1 MAKGTTKSSER
12 AAGAETR
19 CAPEGQTSRPAP
31 APLGLPAEAPE
42 PQQGGRRAAGSS
54 PPPLPHG
61 ESTLSFVCRP
71 APPRLILTYIPGTQ
85 RISAELLSAQKRGQT
100 AHRRAAASALTALP
114 EPCTRGVLREGS
126 QRGERGQKPQ
136 APHRAGPG
144 HRKSCREQDPL
155 RRVSQPPKTT
165 AKAAERFFSAQILLS
180 GSLRTLQPGC
190 PRCPVGRQLRMLA
203 LKSPGSVSGAVHAD
217 TPSAACPSTQTFPP
231 RCSCAAAQPGPPRTC
246 PAGLW
251 GRRAVLQTCER
262 GDVSTFPVGPLP
274 PSSRRSGCSSLQ
286 LLPQGKY
293 LESSRHSSSQEQVK
307 HWPDNNSKCL

>member
-1 MAKGTTKSSER
+1 MVCCERDHSEVSEGRSHKHLIERVQGTGSPAVSRIRCGGFHSCQRLRQKQQSVSFLLRFFYQEVYAR
-12 AAGAETR
+12 FSLAAHAAG
-19 CAPEGQTSRPAP
+19 
-31 APLGLPAEAPE
+31 
-42 PQQGGRRAAGSS
+42 
-54 PPPLPHG
+54 
-61 ESTLSFVCRP
+61 
-71 APPRLILTYIPGTQ
+71 
-85 RISAELLSAQKRGQT
+85 
-100 AHRRAAASALTALP
+100 
-114 EPCTRGVLREGS
+114 
-126 QRGERGQKPQ
+126 
-136 APHRAGPG
+136 
-144 HRKSCREQDPL
+144 
-155 RRVSQPPKTT
+155 
-165 AKAAERFFSAQILLS
+165 
-180 GSLRTLQPGC
+180 
-190 PRCPVGRQLRMLA
+190 RCPVGRQLRMLA

>member
-19 CAPEGQTSRPAP
+19 RAPEGQTSRPAP
-31 APLGLPAEAPE
+31 APLCLPAEAPE
-42 PQQGGRRAAGSS
+42 PRQGGRRAAGSS
-54 PPPLPHG
+54 LPPLPHG

-71 APPRLILTYIPGTQ
+71 APPHLILTYIPGTQ

-155 RRVSQPPKTT
+155 RRVSQLPKTT

-190 PRCPVGRQLRMLA
+190 PRCRTLPRWKAAPNARLEIPRQREQGRARRHTQRRVPEHTNIS
-203 LKSPGSVSGAVHAD
+203 SP
-217 TPSAACPSTQTFPP
+217 
-231 RCSCAAAQPGPPRTC
+231 
-246 PAGLW
+246 L
-251 GRRAVLQTCER
+251 L
-262 GDVSTFPVGPLP
+262 L
-274 PSSRRSGCSSLQ
+274 RRSSARAAPY
-286 LLPQGKY
+286 LPGWAVGKAGGFTD
-293 LESSRHSSSQEQVK
+293 L
-307 HWPDNNSKCL
+307 